1 MPRFPANVF
10 GMDAKGLSDLISQHV
25 SVPSAFRR
33 VVEWAQAPETKGVA
47 LKADTALYLSEYG
60 GFVVLANLINKSAE
74 PEAILGCTTNPADIS
89 QPNQKE
95 IAQDLPAGL
104 VLDGWQRPAG
114 LRLEPASFARIA
126 MFIPVF
132 ERMQKWVETDP
143 RERRDPLSHAFGLQV
158 ETVVAGTVPGGSV
171 SLCTPEGLRRWIK
184 RRLED

>member
-1 MPRFPANVF
+1 MEQ
-10 GMDAKGLSDLISQHV
+10 LSGLISQHV

-60 GFVVLANLINKSAE
+60 GSVVLAFLVNKSAV
-74 PEAILGCTTNPADIS
+74 PEAILGCTTKAPDCHW
-89 QPNQKE
+89 PKQKE
-95 IAQDLPAGL
+95 IAQDLPARL

-126 MFIPVF
+126 MFFPVF
-132 ERMQKWVETDP
+132 PRMQEWVEADP
-143 RERRDPLSHAFGLQV
+143 TERRDPLSHAFGLQI
-158 ETVVAGTVPGGSV
+158 ETVRGPVAGGSV

-184 RRLED
+184 QRLED